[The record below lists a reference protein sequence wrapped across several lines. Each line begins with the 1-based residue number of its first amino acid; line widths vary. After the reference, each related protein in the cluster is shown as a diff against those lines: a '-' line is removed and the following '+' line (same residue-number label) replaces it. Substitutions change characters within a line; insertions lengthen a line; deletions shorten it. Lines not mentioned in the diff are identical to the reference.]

1 MEHLPSLIYERK
13 FKRRLKLRQMRR
25 NINQAER
32 PWPLPASISR
42 HITMT
47 ENLNLKGGVLIIGSL
62 LWQDH
67 LDNDK
72 KDNIRK
78 LWRDR
83 HLLLDHKIMVKVPI
97 RYGRLSES
105 DIYTMTF
112 SNSCKATKQGTS
124 FFVPFKKT
132 PLLTFTDLMNE
143 VKETSIAEGMKG
155 KLLSKEGGK
164 KNFWCSM
171 GLLTNPKTVTA
182 GKKKE
187 LIKSWNAKIAQ
198 EGTLDI
204 SQFKIG
210 KERSCIDKSGQLN
223 LSWLLPVDKRDAEIL
238 DNYDIVIATATKP
251 TKYPSIRE
259 LSQKVKADTRRNYF
273 IQNYKHGIT
282 TFQDIQVLN
291 KL

>member
-1 MEHLPSLIYERK
+1 
-13 FKRRLKLRQMRR
+13 
-25 NINQAER
+25 
-32 PWPLPASISR
+32 
-42 HITMT
+42 MT

-72 KDNIRK
+72 KDNVRK

-83 HLLLDHKIMVKVPI
+83 HLLINHKIMVKAPI
-97 RYGRLSES
+97 RYGRLSKS

-112 SNSCKATKQGTS
+112 SNSCKATKQGTG

-132 PLLTFTDLMNE
+132 PLLTFADLMNE
-143 VKETSIAEGMKG
+143 AKETSIAEGMKG
-155 KLLSKEGGK
+155 KLLSKESGTG
-164 KNFWCSM
+164 NVWCSM
-171 GLLTNPKTVTA
+171 VLLINPKTVTTD
-182 GKKKE
+182 KKRE
-187 LIKSWNAKIAQ
+187 LIKSWNAKITQ
-198 EGTLDI
+198 EGALDI
-204 SQFKIG
+204 SRFKIG
-210 KERSCIDKSGQLN
+210 RERPCIDKSGQLN
-223 LSWLLPVDKRDAEIL
+223 LTWFLPVDNRDAEIL
-238 DNYDIVIATATKP
+238 NSYDIVIATATKP

-259 LSQKVKADTRRNYF
+259 LSQKVKADTTRYYF